1 MSDTVKTGFS
11 LRNAASYIFR
21 QFNEEFKLR
30 ETYRKDDPEG
40 CLGDI
45 TLSTEDGKEK
55 LMVVSAKISYEIGI
69 GKGKSSHYK
78 CTFTIKCENHKV
90 KHGVF
95 RTRTLT
101 IKDNTLES
109 KERVIKQIKAYY
121 AELAKLLSDAED
133 YNNKSRVIA
142 EKNLELVAPELEKI
156 KSSLSGVL
164 KNIESEIYNGDTD
177 VSVRIFLNNGER
189 IYTSFDGEHF
199 SLMLLDYRRYI
210 KAEKLIAVIDAISL

>member
-1 MSDTVKTGFS
+1 MNDTVKTGFS

-30 ETYRKDDPEG
+30 ETCRKDDPEG
-40 CLGDI
+40 WLGEI
-45 TLSTEDGKEK
+45 TLNTEDGKEK
-55 LMVVSAKISYEIGI
+55 LMEVSAKISYEIGF

-78 CTFTIKCENHKV
+78 CIFTVKCENHKV

-121 AELAKLLSDAED
+121 SELVKLLSDAED
-133 YNNKSRVIA
+133 FNNKSKVIA
-142 EKNLELVAPELEKI
+142 EKNVELVAPELEKI
-156 KSSLSGVL
+156 KSSLGDAL
-164 KNIESEIYNGDTD
+164 KDIETVIRNGDTD
-177 VSVRIFLNNGER
+177 VSVRINLNNGER
-189 IYTSFDGEHF
+189 IFTSFDGEHF
-199 SLMLLDYRRYI
+199 SLMLLNNRRHI
-210 KAEKLIAVIDAISL
+210 KAEKLIAVIDAVI

>member
-1 MSDTVKTGFS
+1 MNDTVKTGFS

-40 CLGDI
+40 YLGEF
-45 TLSTEDGKEK
+45 TLNTEDGKQK
-55 LMVVSAKISYEIGI
+55 LITVSAKISYEIGI

-78 CTFTIKCENHKV
+78 CIFTVKCDNHKI

-109 KERVIKQIKAYY
+109 KDRVIKQIKAYY
-121 AELAKLLSDAED
+121 SELAKLLSDAED
-133 YNNKSRVIA
+133 YNNKSKVIA
-142 EKNLELVAPELEKI
+142 EKNLELVTPELEKI
-156 KSSLSGVL
+156 KSSLSEVL
-164 KNIESEIYNGDTD
+164 KDIEAVIHNGDTD
-177 VSVRIFLNNGER
+177 VSVRIYLNNGER

-199 SLMLLDYRRYI
+199 SLILLDYRRCI
-210 KAEKLIAVIDAISL
+210 TTEKLIAVIDAISI